1 MAFKWFK
8 KDTFSKLGDLVK
20 QYGYPIALRNKLKD
34 TFMPQQED
42 DKQTGLRQPITDEGF
57 TITPPVGVDK
67 TKSLEENVKGMQ
79 PLTVEEKPTI
89 APQTSNDVSGIKTIL
104 QTQQGAKEWNKKV
117 QKDYLDFLNY
127 ATKFG
132 EQGKPYMELA
142 GLYAKGSMKDIP
154 QLQNIDPKQVQRDSK
169 TGMAYIMQLNPA
181 NGSLVKMDLGVPYED
196 IVPDYKEPFD
206 PKRYNYFIGENGNA
220 WKMDLKN
227 PDKIEDVGVPYKNFE
242 VLNGIQLEKLDMAKE
257 KFPLEMQLLQSK
269 IGNMISQINN
279 RGKNGKG
286 DGTVSDDDLMILDP
300 NNNPMGVEYRVDDK
314 TGNQVAYI
322 AGTDIPAQ
330 VINDEIT
337 KLYGNKKDFKKG
349 VGSLNFQG
357 FQVVSG
363 QKWKNSRREFYNDY
377 KQKLLDGSMTPQS
390 LGDIVNFDFKNGV
403 ISNAEYN
410 YIKANLTG
418 QK

>member
-242 VLNGIQLEKLDMAKE
+242 VLNGIQLEKLDMEKTLLPYQIAK
-257 KFPLEMQLLQSK
+257 LE
-269 IGNMISQINN
+269 SQINKLN
-279 RGKNGKG
+279 KPTGKG
-286 DGTVSDDDLMILDP
+286 NSNSDSDGTGLNTKGGLILTDETGQPLDLLRLQDGNLETLIKGLSNSKEKIKSQSLDIIKKYYP
-300 NNNPMGVEYRVDDK
+300 QVRVVNEGIAKQMTDGVKQAIELVK
-314 TGNQVAYI
+314 
-322 AGTDIPAQ
+322 
-330 VINDEIT
+330 
-337 KLYGNKKDFKKG
+337 
-349 VGSLNFQG
+349 
-357 FQVVSG
+357 SG
-363 QKWKNSRREFYNDY
+363 QKTNDEFNAYL
-377 KQKLLDGSMTPQS
+377 QQLR
-390 LGDIVNFDFKNGV
+390 NFDPASYDYASKKF
-403 ISNAEYN
+403 
-410 YIKANLTG
+410 TG
-418 QK
+418 R